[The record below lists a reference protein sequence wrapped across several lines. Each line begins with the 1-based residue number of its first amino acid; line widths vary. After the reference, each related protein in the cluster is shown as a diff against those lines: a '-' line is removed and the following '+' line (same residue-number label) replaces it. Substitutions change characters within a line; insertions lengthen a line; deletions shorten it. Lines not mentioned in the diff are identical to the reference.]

1 MKKYKIL
8 IITGFLSL
16 VFSTRLSWGKSEKDI
31 YAEVIENIQLF
42 GKIYEQVANRY
53 IEEIDPDKFM
63 RAGIQGMLDQ
73 LDPYTVYL
81 EPESQDE
88 LAIMTQG
95 KYYGV
100 GMRITNRNGWPTVAE
115 QPFPNSPSF
124 HAGIREGDQII
135 EIDGKSTKSEKLDA
149 TARRLRGP
157 SKGSEVVIK
166 IIRVGED
173 KPITFRLL
181 RDEIVVSDI
190 DYTGFVEPGIGLISL
205 SRFNRSAG
213 QQVRDAIE
221 RLLDQGMEALIFDL
235 RNDPGGLLDV
245 AVAVAGNF
253 LPKDELIVFTQGR
266 ESNSRQDYRS
276 QTDPVYGSMPL
287 VLLVNGN
294 SASASEI
301 VAGAIQDLDRG
312 VIVGQETFGKGLV
325 QTVIPLDRRGEHQL
339 KMTTWQYFI
348 PSGRL
353 IQRSDVFNHGAN
365 SVFADADST
374 AGDSNSTDKK
384 KDEKKYF
391 TKNGRVVNGGGGIKP
406 DIEVKNSY
414 GKTTEYTRELI
425 QQSMFFN
432 FSLEYINKKPTLER
446 DFTVTD
452 EMLKEFF
459 EFLQQKK
466 FDYEPDGMEEL
477 KKIEK
482 ISQDEGYLDQMTG
495 YIGSM
500 RNEFNNIKEQDRLKS
515 IDHIKLL
522 LKREIAGKLFGTDAG
537 YESMFKS
544 DSVLVRAVQV
554 LKNPEEYNK
563 TLNVKM
569 AEGR

>member
-8 IITGFLSL
+8 IITGFLFL